1 MSFRE
6 ERLKE
11 RIAEVRPG
19 LQKAREIA
27 ELAESEGRDMT
38 PDEQKTYDEGVSRA
52 RSVADAVK
60 QHRHDQEVFA
70 FAKDLSDNVIGGLS
84 DGELSSPGAG
94 SKSRRLSFKGMGAGI
109 AAQMLPDGMKSLAPS
124 GAAVVGHARSLA
136 AGPGI
141 PPCFPGPLLV
151 EDLSSVGWRS
161 ARSPAI
167 ESAAVG
173 VERRPVNRLIALAT
187 RPRRVAT
194 AVTEAGLMPDQHFTV
209 GRRCV
214 RWGRRSVGG

>member
-1 MSFRE
+1 MKSACTSKWPRSAPVSEGPPRDRRNGRGRE
-6 ERLKE
+6 PGHDARREGDLRLDHE
-11 RIAEVRPG
+11 EGPRGRRCGESARPG
-19 LQKAREIA
+19 GVRVRE
-27 ELAESEGRDMT
+27 G
-38 PDEQKTYDEGVSRA
+38 P
-52 RSVADAVK
+52 
-60 QHRHDQEVFA
+60 
-70 FAKDLSDNVIGGLS
+70 LSDNVIGGLS
-84 DGELSSPGAG
+84 DGDLSSSGSP
-94 SKSRRLSFKGMGAGI
+94 SKSRRLSFKGMGSRV

-136 AGPGI
+136 VGPGI

-161 ARSPAI
+161 ARSQAI

-194 AVTEAGLMPDQHFTV
+194 AVTEAGLMPDQHFAG